1 MPQSTSKVDQLL
13 RLAKKG
19 PIRARDLQRFDIPR
33 AYLKRLCD
41 QGLLEQ
47 VDRGLYRLASAD
59 VSELHSLAEVAL
71 RVPHGI
77 ICLLSALQVH
87 ELTTEVPHAV
97 WLMIDRHARKPKLSY
112 PRLEVVR
119 ASGNALVHGVKT
131 RTIETVKTKI
141 TTPAKTVAD
150 CFRYRKRVG
159 LDTAIEAMRDYFHHK
174 HSVDKLVDAAMADRV
189 YTVMRPYMEAL
200 A

>member
-1 MPQSTSKVDQLL
+1 MSQPASKVDQLL

-33 AYLKRLCD
+33 AYLGRLCS

-59 VSELHSLAEVAL
+59 VTELHSLAEVAL

-77 ICLLSALQVH
+77 ICLLSALQIH
-87 ELTTEVPHAV
+87 ELTTEAPHAV
-97 WLMIDRHARKPKLSY
+97 WLMIGRHARKPKLAY
-112 PRLEVVR
+112 PRLELVR
-119 ASGNALVHGVKT
+119 ASGNALEHGVET
-131 RTIETVKTKI
+131 RTIESVKVKI

-150 CFRYRKRVG
+150 CFRYRNRVG
-159 LDTAIEAMRDYFHHK
+159 LDTALEAMRDYFRLK
-174 HSVDKLVDAAMADRV
+174 QSIDELVDAARVDRV